1 MKFCYCIAYDCVLL
15 FFGSYTK
22 LLILLTCCP
31 QLPEMNS
38 SAESADGK
46 QFGEVKTFLVQNAG
60 LLVGFGIMLLLA
72 VYGGEINFTD

>member
-1 MKFCYCIAYDCVLL
+1 
-15 FFGSYTK
+15 
-22 LLILLTCCP
+22 
-31 QLPEMNS
+31 MNS